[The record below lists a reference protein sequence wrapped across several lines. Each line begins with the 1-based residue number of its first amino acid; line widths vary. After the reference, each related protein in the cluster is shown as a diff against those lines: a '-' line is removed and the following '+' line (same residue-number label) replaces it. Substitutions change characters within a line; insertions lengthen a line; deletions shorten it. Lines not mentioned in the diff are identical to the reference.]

1 MKRLLLAA
9 AAAAA
14 IGGALAGCATP
25 TPYQPAVSESRYSY
39 GYRDQRLDADN
50 WRVTFAGNSLT
61 SRETVERYLLY
72 RAAELTVQQGFD
84 WFETTDRKT
93 ERHSRYY
100 ANPDPFYSSGFG
112 YHYGWGWRPHWR
124 YWGHRGWVGWDPWV
138 GDPFWSSRVDIQE
151 VSRYEATAE
160 IGMGRGPAP
169 EGRRVFNA
177 REVMTNL
184 GPTIELPEPKA

>member
-25 TPYQPAVSESRYSY
+25 TPYGPALSEGRYAY
-39 GYRDQRLDADN
+39 GYRDQRLDSDN

-72 RAAELTVQQGFD
+72 RAAELTVQQGYD

-93 ERHSRYY
+93 ERHSRFY
-100 ANPDPFYSSGFG
+100 ANPDPFYASGFG

-124 YWGHRGWVGWDPWV
+124 YWGRAGWVGWDPWI
-138 GDPFWSSRVDIQE
+138 GDPFWASRVDIQE
-151 VSRYEATAE
+151 VSRYEAAAE
-160 IGMGRGPAP
+160 IAMGRGPAP

-177 REVMTNL
+177 REVMANL
-184 GPTIELPEPKA
+184 GPTLVLPEPKA